1 MAARNH
7 CCRASGP
14 EETSRPNS
22 LAKRP
27 LNLVSNV
34 AMTSMTRAP
43 ALLRYCHYSRK
54 IVTRTDP
61 GNGCDGSRGDQAMC
75 MNQRRF
81 CECGQ
86 NSVFL
91 SFRDNILPPEIL
103 LHLYCPHCRPPATG
117 DKANM
122 LEDCGWVLEYDLE
135 RAQAY
140 FDRRGHLKRA
150 TPEYLFDEDYL

>member
-1 MAARNH
+1 
-7 CCRASGP
+7 
-14 EETSRPNS
+14 
-22 LAKRP
+22 
-27 LNLVSNV
+27 
-34 AMTSMTRAP
+34 
-43 ALLRYCHYSRK
+43 
-54 IVTRTDP
+54 
-61 GNGCDGSRGDQAMC
+61 MC

-150 TPEYLFDEDYL
+150 TPEYLFDEGYLSWQGLAPGDHEVNAGLHRRLAPLIEQNLNLYLKSLKAEWTAHVAGLKAAGWRKAQAT